1 MSADGVVNTNAN
13 PSNIIVIIKET
24 KLHVTAVNLSAR
36 DNQKAI
42 KTSLEILEKLA
53 YWNEYKTKSENK
65 NTVNKYRYFL
75 ESNCVGANRLYVLV
89 YSNQDIKMTML
100 KGLKLEDIIYQEA

>member
-42 KTSLEILEKLA
+42 KTSLEMIGKIGLLE
-53 YWNEYKTKSENK
+53 W
-65 NTVNKYRYFL
+65 
-75 ESNCVGANRLYVLV
+75 
-89 YSNQDIKMTML
+89 I
-100 KGLKLEDIIYQEA
+100 